1 MKKSL
6 VTLAVLAAFAGAA
19 SAQTNITI
27 YGVADAAI
35 SYKDNGAATNSK
47 TWAVDSGQLSGS
59 RLGFKG
65 SEDLGGG
72 LSAIFTL
79 ENGYNIDD
87 GSAAQGGLLFGR
99 QAFVGLQGGFGA
111 LKLGRQ
117 YNPIRVAVES
127 IDPFRLG
134 MGSWAGNVLS
144 LYGERAN
151 NTLNYTSANFG
162 GFTGQLAYSFGE
174 NATGTS
180 IGRQLGLSGA
190 YANGPFTAVLAY
202 HNQNLANGTVPAQT
216 DNGSAKTTL
225 LGGTYN
231 FGPATLHAAYAWD
244 KGSPAAGP
252 DNVDSRDW
260 MLGVSA
266 PVGAGTVLASYMKR
280 DDRLAANK
288 DVKQWALGYTY
299 GLSKRTT
306 AYALFNNT
314 DRDNT
319 PAAGSSTTNKQF
331 SVGMRHTF

>member
-6 VTLAVLAAFAGAA
+6 VSLAVLAAFAGTA
-19 SAQTNITI
+19 SAQTNITV
-27 YGVADAAI
+27 YGVADAAL
-35 SYKDNGAATNSK
+35 SYKDNGQPNNSK

-79 ENGYNIDD
+79 ENGFTIDD
-87 GSAAQGGLLFGR
+87 GQQAQGRLFGR
-99 QAFVGLQGGFGA
+99 QAFVGVQGGFGA
-111 LKLGRQ
+111 VKLGRQ
-117 YNPIRVAVES
+117 YNPIRVAVEG

-144 LYGERAN
+144 LYGERAD

-162 GFTGQLAYSFGE
+162 GFTGQIAYSFGE
-174 NATGTS
+174 QAGSTS
-180 IGRQLGLSGA
+180 LGRQLGLSGT
-190 YANGPFTAVLAY
+190 YANGPLTAVLAY
-202 HNQNLANGTVPAQT
+202 HNQNLLTNPAAPALPA

-244 KGSPAAGP
+244 KGNPATGA
-252 DNVDSRDW
+252 DNVDNRDW
-260 MLGVSA
+260 MLGASA
-266 PVGAGTVLASYMKR
+266 PVGPGTVLASYMKR

-306 AYALFNNT
+306 LYTLFNHI
-314 DRDNT
+314 DRENVT
-319 PAAGSSTTNKQF
+319 PSTSKQF
-331 SVGMRHTF
+331 SAGVRHTF

>member
-6 VTLAVLAAFAGAA
+6 VSLAVLAAFAGAA

-27 YGVADAAI
+27 YGVADAAV

-99 QAFVGLQGGFGA
+99 QAFVGLQGEFGA
-111 LKLGRQ
+111 VKLGRQ

-127 IDPFRLG
+127 VDPFRLA

-162 GFTGQLAYSFGE
+162 GFTGQVAYSFGE
-174 NATGTS
+174 VAGSTAA
-180 IGRQLGLSGA
+180 GRQLGLSGA
-190 YANGPFTAVLAY
+190 YANGPLSAVLVY
-202 HNQNLANGTVPAQT
+202 HNQDRGTTATP
-216 DNGSAKTTL
+216 DNGKTKTTL

-244 KGSPAAGP
+244 KGSPATGA
-252 DNVDSRDW
+252 DDVDSRDW

-314 DRDNT
+314 GRDNT
-319 PAAGSSTTNKQF
+319 PAAGSSTTSKQF

>member
-6 VTLAVLAAFAGAA
+6 VSLAVLAACAGTA

-27 YGVADAAI
+27 YGVADAGI
-35 SYKDNGAATNSK
+35 SYKDNGAANNSK
-47 TWAVDSGQLSGS
+47 TWALDSGILSGS

-65 SEDLGGG
+65 SEDLGSG

-79 ENGYNIDD
+79 ENGFTIDD
-87 GSAAQGGLLFGR
+87 GQQGQGALFGR

-111 LKLGRQ
+111 VKLGRQ
-117 YNPIRVAVES
+117 YNPIRVAVEG

-151 NTLNYTSANFG
+151 NTLNYTSANFS
-162 GFTGQLAYSFGE
+162 GFTGQAAYSFGE
-174 NATGTS
+174 VAGSTS
-180 IGRQLGLSGA
+180 SGRQLGLSGT
-190 YANGPFTAVLAY
+190 YANGPLAAVLAY
-202 HNQNLANGTVPAQT
+202 HNQDRGTTATP
-216 DNGSAKTTL
+216 DNGKTKTTL

-244 KGSPAAGP
+244 KGSPAAGADDV
-252 DNVDSRDW
+252 DNRDW
-260 MLGVSA
+260 MLGASA
-266 PVGAGTVLASYMKR
+266 PVGPGTVLASYMKR
-280 DDRLAANK
+280 DDRLASNK

-306 AYALFNNT
+306 LYTLFNHI
-314 DRDNT
+314 DRDNVT
-319 PAAGSSTTNKQF
+319 PGNATTTKQF